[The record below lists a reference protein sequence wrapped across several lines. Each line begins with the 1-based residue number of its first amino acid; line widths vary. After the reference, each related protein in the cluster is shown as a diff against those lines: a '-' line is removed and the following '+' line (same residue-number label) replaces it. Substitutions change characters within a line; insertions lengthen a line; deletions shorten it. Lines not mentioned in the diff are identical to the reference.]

1 VALASKLSTPI
12 KAQQQKLS
20 NKAETTKPTTS
31 TATAKATRN
40 DVNKYIKNLFALAS

>member
-20 NKAETTKPTTS
+20 NKAETTKPTT
-31 TATAKATRN
+31 AKAIRN
-40 DVNKYIKNLFALAS
+40 DVNKYI